1 MKLDQAIIKQMEK
14 DMDNVKTVDDLF
26 AKNGLIANMLKGL
39 MEQILKE
46 ELSIHLGYEKYESK
60 GRGSGNSRNGSSKKR
75 LKSDYGDIELD
86 IPRDRNGE
94 FEPLLIQKYQK
105 ESGDLETKIISMYA
119 KGMSTRDIQSH
130 LEDIYGLSVSP
141 SFISRITDRIIE
153 KVSEWQARPL
163 EEVYVIV
170 YLDAIHF
177 KVRDEHTIKTK
188 AAYTCLGIDSTGHK
202 DLLGIWVD
210 ESESANFWL
219 SVLTD
224 LKNRGVKDI
233 LIASMDGL
241 KGFPEAMAAV
251 FPQTQVQL
259 CVIHQIRNSLRYV
272 AYKHKK
278 EFMKDLKRV
287 YQAPTKEIAEK
298 ELDHL
303 HQKWYDRYPIVIKSW
318 ENKWDNLSTYFA
330 YTPEIRKLIYTTNT
344 VEAVHRQFRKVTKSK
359 TIFPNDKAVVKML
372 FLAYLDISKKW
383 TSTIRDWSKIVS
395 QLAIAFEGRLNL
407 NL

>member
-1 MKLDQAIIKQMEK
+1 MKLDLAIIKQMEK
-14 DMDNVKTVDDLF
+14 DMDNIKTVDDLF

-75 LKSDYGDIELD
+75 LKSDYGYIELD